1 MNKHMSRG
9 LALVAITGGFVF
21 LGTTAAN
28 AVTVDDDPGLLGNGG
43 LLGTGISL
51 GNGSDGDLLGNLHVP
66 VDANAP
72 ATVNGL
78 DVSIL
83 DNGLGSGSG
92 SLLGT
97 GSLLGADSLLGDGIL
112 VNTGES
118 VADIFANPA
127 TDGLGDGVFGST
139 LSTALDVPVDA
150 SNTWISV
157 LGNPANGPTGVV
169 VVPNVATEPL
179 AVISNGEDGILD
191 GFVDAPVDVSCTS
204 ITVLSNYQGACPT
217 EGDNG
222 GTGDNG
228 SAGDTD
234 GGILDGILGG
244 DIVGDG
250 VLVDLGDTVAD
261 VTAGTDGTGDV
272 AGQSADVD
280 VPVDLSDAWVSIL
293 GDDGGIVIVP
303 DLGIDTS
310 AVSGGLIDSDVTAP
324 ISLQCTSITVLSD
337 FTRDCDGSTT
347 PEEPTTPVLPTLPLP
362 VDGDG
367 TPTVPGDG
375 TGNGGGNTDVNPCLT
390 TDTAGLTS
398 AVTPTN
404 AGFDFATI
412 GVAGLVGGLIAAGT
426 LLLGRKFSKL
436 N

>member
-1 MNKHMSRG
+1 MNKHMTRG

-28 AVTVDDDPGLLGNGG
+28 AVAVDDDPGLLGNGG

-51 GNGSDGDLLGNLHVP
+51 GNGSNDDLLGSLNVP
-66 VDANAP
+66 LDANAP
-72 ATVNGL
+72 ATVTGL
-78 DVSIL
+78 DVSIF
-83 DNGLGSGSG
+83 DNGLSNGLGTGSGAG

-97 GSLLGADSLLGDGIL
+97 GALLGGNSLLGDGIL

-127 TDGLGDGVFGST
+127 LDGLGDGVFGST

-157 LGNPANGPTGVV
+157 LGNPANGPTGIV
-169 VVPNVATEPL
+169 VVPNVATEP
-179 AVISNGEDGILD
+179 VGTISNGEDGILD
-191 GFVDAPVDVSCTS
+191 AFVDAPVDVSCTS
-204 ITVLSNYQGACPT
+204 ITVLSNFQGACPT
-217 EGDNG
+217 DGDNG
-222 GTGDNG
+222 GTGSTGGN
-228 SAGDTD
+228 
-234 GGILDGILGG
+234 GGILGDGVL
-244 DIVGDG
+244 GDG

-261 VTAGTDGTGDV
+261 VTGGTDGLGDV
-272 AGQSADVD
+272 AGQSADLD

-293 GDDGGIVIVP
+293 GADGGIVIVP
-303 DLGIDTS
+303 DLGIGTS
-310 AVSGGLIDSDVTAP
+310 ALTGGLLDSDVTAP

-337 FTRDCDGSTT
+337 FTRDCDGATT

-390 TDTAGLTS
+390 TTTAGLT
-398 AVTPTN
+398 ADITPTN
-404 AGFDFATI
+404 TGFDFATI
-412 GVAGLVGGLIAAGT
+412 AVAGIVGGLIAAGT